1 MAKTIV
7 LTGGGTAGHVTT
19 NLNLIPLLTPHFERI
34 VYLGSADG
42 PEKKL
47 LLNFLNKSKGVKK
60 DENNFILEGG
70 TTVEFYPIPVV
81 KLRRSL
87 DFSNLLIPVKLY
99 KAVKQTK
106 GLLEKIKPEVIF
118 SKGGYVSLPVALASK
133 NIPLVIHESDYS
145 LGLANKIAVRYADVV
160 ATTFEDTAKKVK
172 HGIYIGPPLSLN
184 NSSSTLEQDKKRLR
198 QKFNPDD
205 LPLCVI
211 MGGSQGA
218 KSINEAVFGAVD
230 ELTKN
235 CQIVHIVG
243 RGKGNAL
250 RHKNYIQVEFV
261 DDLSVLLS
269 LANFAITRGGSN
281 SLFELLAHQIP
292 MLIIPLKKGSRGDQV
307 ENAGYFS
314 KKGYALVLDDQ
325 DLNSATLIE
334 NFRALKSKAPIIM
347 ASMQNA
353 IPSNSLT
360 KLANIIV
367 RACK

>member
-19 NLNLIPLLTPHFERI
+19 NLNLIPLLKSHFERI

-47 LLNFLNKSKGVKK
+47 LLSFLERNKGVKK
-60 DENNFILEGG
+60 DVLESG

-172 HGIYIGPPLSLN
+172 HGIYIGPPLAPN

-198 QKFNPDD
+198 QKFNPD
-205 LPLCVI
+205 
-211 MGGSQGA
+211 
-218 KSINEAVFGAVD
+218 N
-230 ELTKN
+230 
-235 CQIVHIVG
+235 
-243 RGKGNAL
+243 
-250 RHKNYIQVEFV
+250 
-261 DDLSVLLS
+261 
-269 LANFAITRGGSN
+269 
-281 SLFELLAHQIP
+281 
-292 MLIIPLKKGSRGDQV
+292 
-307 ENAGYFS
+307 
-314 KKGYALVLDDQ
+314 
-325 DLNSATLIE
+325 
-334 NFRALKSKAPIIM
+334 
-347 ASMQNA
+347 
-353 IPSNSLT
+353 
-360 KLANIIV
+360 
-367 RACK
+367 